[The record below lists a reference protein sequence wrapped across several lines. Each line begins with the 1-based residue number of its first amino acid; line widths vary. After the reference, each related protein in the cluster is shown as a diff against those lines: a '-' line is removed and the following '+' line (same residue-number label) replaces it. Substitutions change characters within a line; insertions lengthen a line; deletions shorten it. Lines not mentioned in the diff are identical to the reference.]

1 MTLERGSLLNQRY
14 RIVEILGQ
22 GGMAA
27 VYRAIDENLGVEV
40 ALKENLFT
48 TDEYARQF
56 RREAL
61 ILASLRHP
69 NLPRVTDH
77 FVIEQQGQYLVMD
90 YIEGEDLRQRME
102 RLGSLPEHEVIIIG
116 AALCDALTYL
126 HTRNPQV
133 LHRDI
138 KPGNVKITPAGQI
151 FLVDFGLAKMVIG
164 RQATT
169 TGARAMTPGYSPPE
183 QYGTARTDHRSDIYS
198 LGATLYSA
206 LTNAIPEDGLARAME
221 QAELTSLLK
230 RNNKISKRLANAI
243 EKALEVRPDDRFQ
256 SAEDFKT
263 DLLNVRSN
271 TRRKLPAELILD
283 PAPEQEQAPIPEDGI
298 PLGDGPEVYA
308 AENPGEINGVPVSD
322 SIDEPYIPKPLSP
335 ARRVKKKKRRG
346 FRSPIFWLLLLIVCL
361 LTVFVFFNPS
371 SPRQAWAS
379 LSPILSGILP
389 SRQSTATL
397 APDPEKTQ
405 EDLPVV
411 SNPTATNTINRTSTP
426 KPTITQTLLP
436 SPSPSITLV
445 PTATDSPTPS
455 PSPTLVGGGM
465 GQIAFASDREDNN
478 PNIWMINVDGNG
490 LVQLTGI
497 AEGACQPTWSPDG
510 MRMAFTAPCRRN
522 RESYAGSSIYTINV
536 DGSGLNQL
544 PINPGDGYD
553 PTWSPDG
560 NRIAFVSLRVSGIP
574 QIFVYNFLDNSITHL
589 SEEVLKSNTQPIW
602 SPDGK
607 YIAFVGSDNQIRVMQ
622 DDGSGRFILSRN
634 SSDFKNAEPTW
645 SPDGQVVIFTQYS
658 LDLSSIWLMLI
669 PFSLEGGLPIKI
681 PNSDYLSEVSFSP
694 DGFWIAAT
702 GYPQGQ
708 RDLYMMTTSGVNRT
722 QITNDTFNDFDP
734 AWRPYLKP

>member
-308 AENPGEINGVPVSD
+308 LENPGEINGVPVSD

-361 LTVFVFFNPS
+361 LTVFVFYNPS

-379 LSPILSGILP
+379 LSPLFSGILP

-397 APDPEKTQ
+397 TPHPEKTQ

-574 QIFVYNFLDNSITHL
+574 QVFVYNFLDNSITHL

-622 DDGSGRFILSRN
+622 DDGTGRFILSRN
-634 SSDFKNAEPTW
+634 SSDYKNAEPTW

>member
-61 ILASLRHP
+61 ILASLRHQ

-102 RLGSLPEHEVIIIG
+102 RLGSLPEQEVIIIG
-116 AALCDALTYL
+116 VALCDALTYL

-138 KPGNVKITPAGQI
+138 KPGNVKITPSGQI

-221 QAELTSLLK
+221 QAELTPLLK
-230 RNNKISKRLANAI
+230 RNPKLSKRLANSL
-243 EKALEVRPDDRFQ
+243 EKALEVRPDDRYA
-256 SAEDFKT
+256 SAEEFKS

-271 TRRKLPAELILD
+271 TRRRMPVELVLE
-283 PAPEQEQAPIPEDGI
+283 PPPESDHDSGLIN
-298 PLGDGPEVYA
+298 GDLI
-308 AENPGEINGVPVSD
+308 GEIAEETSSENAASINGIPVSD
-322 SIDEPYIPKPLSP
+322 SIEEIYIPKPLSP
-335 ARRVKKKKRRG
+335 ARQNKKKKQKR
-346 FRSPIFWLLLLIVCL
+346 FRSPIFWILIVIVCMV
-361 LTVFVFFNPS
+361 TVVIFFNPS
-371 SPRQAWAS
+371 IPQNTWAS
-379 LSPILSGILP
+379 LSPFLFELASSRKSTLTQTSSFVATETTVSELLP
-389 SRQSTATL
+389 TSTRSVNR
-397 APDPEKTQ
+397 TQ
-405 EDLPVV
+405 EPSPTRTKTKIPTPSPTRTLD
-411 SNPTATNTINRTSTP
+411 PTAT
-426 KPTITQTLLP
+426 Q
-436 SPSPSITLV
+436 
-445 PTATDSPTPS
+445 SPTPS
-455 PSPTLVGGGM
+455 PSPTLVGGGQ
-465 GQIAFASDREDNN
+465 GQIAFASDREDNI
-478 PNIWMINVDGNG
+478 PNIWMVNVDGDG

-497 AEGACQPTWSPDG
+497 VEGACQPTWSPDG

-522 RESYAGSSIYTINV
+522 RESYAGSSLYTINV
-536 DGSGLNQL
+536 DGSGLTQL

-560 NRIAFVSLRVSGIP
+560 QRIAFVSLRIGGVP
-574 QIFVYNFLDNSITHL
+574 QIFVYSFQDNSVIHL
-589 SEEVLKSNTQPIW
+589 SEDVLKSNTQPFW

-607 YIAFVGSDNQIRVMQ
+607 LIAFVGSDNQIRVME

-634 SSDFKNAEPTW
+634 SSDYKNSEPTW

-658 LDLSSIWLMLI
+658 LDLSSIWLMLV
-669 PFSLEGGLPIKI
+669 PFSREGGLPIKI

-694 DGFWIAAT
+694 DGFWIAST

-708 RDLYMMTTSGVNRT
+708 RDLYIMTSSGVNRT
-722 QITNDTFNDFDP
+722 QITDDLFNDFDP
-734 AWRPYLKP
+734 AWRPYVTP